1 MLSSASWISQQPTG
15 RSEPRDLHL
24 LGSTARFLVIL
35 THITPGSGRTEQ
47 TMPLSGF
54 IRDHH
59 IATRIMN
66 SA

>member
-1 MLSSASWISQQPTG
+1 
-15 RSEPRDLHL
+15 LHL